1 MAAMDTIMRMNTNKV
16 IRAGS
21 GYEELPNVLATT
33 HPRSVEITPRSM
45 RLVFRGGLFKYGFQL
60 ERTQEGWDYSWYS
73 GRRANVLY
81 SIPRR

>member
-1 MAAMDTIMRMNTNKV
+1 MAAMDTIMQLNTNRV
-16 IRAGS
+16 IRARS
-21 GYEELPNVLATT
+21 EHRDLPNILLKMRPS
-33 HPRSVEITPRSM
+33 HVEITPRSM

>member
-1 MAAMDTIMRMNTNKV
+1 MAAMDTIMRMNTNRV

-45 RLVFRGGLFKYGFQL
+45 RLVFRGGIYPYGFQL

-73 GRRANVLY
+73 GWRSRVLH
-81 SIPRR
+81 SIRNR